1 MLRYFYVLLTNGTLL
16 VMTMQVI
23 FQVSSSSSSNPVN
36 SLSFEQGNAFLITSS
51 AQAGKGL
58 LLFPKNP

>member
-36 SLSFEQGNAFLITSS
+36 SLSFEQGNAFLIASS
-51 AQAGKGL
+51 AQAGKGF